1 MFLWIQ
7 NHKKI
12 IIFFSKEAILLPEM
26 TKTELKKVVEHYIKN
41 KDPISARNYIKGF
54 GPRINGFDV
63 EKELKKIISIK

>member
-1 MFLWIQ
+1 M
-7 NHKKI
+7 
-12 IIFFSKEAILLPEM
+12 PDM

-41 KDPISARNYIKGF
+41 KDPLSARNYIRSF

>member
-1 MFLWIQ
+1 M
-7 NHKKI
+7 
-12 IIFFSKEAILLPEM
+12 PEM